1 MTTIPRPT
9 ETPTE
14 TLTRPGTAAGSG
26 SARATASAAAAQP
39 GTWEHAVV
47 NRRPG
52 YSLEAPFY
60 TDPEFYRKD
69 LEAVFLRTWIFA
81 ASVAEVPEPG
91 DFVTLDVG
99 RASVI
104 IIRDDDEEI
113 RAHHNVCRHRGARLL
128 MEGSGSVGNIVCGYH
143 QWTYSPEGGL
153 MHAGVQAPGFDR
165 KEFSLRPV
173 HVRVVAG
180 LIFACLGAEA
190 PGDIDEV
197 AERISPYIGPHALER
212 TKVAFQEDLIEH
224 SNWKLVMENNRECYH
239 CEAGHPEL
247 TCTFFPTYGYRVED
261 IPPRLMPAHDRY
273 LAAEQLLSVNADR
286 NGLLTEA
293 IEELSGRPTGFRIQR
308 EALDGAGES
317 YTKDGAAASK
327 KLLGEFD
334 TPVLGRLSLHVQP
347 NAWFHFLGDHV
358 VTFAL
363 VPLDVDRTLV
373 RTTWLVHEDAVE
385 GEDYDIPHMTEVW
398 HQTNA
403 QDAVLCERAQLGVSS
418 PAYVPGP
425 YAPHEYQVDE
435 FIAWYLERLRDYG
448 GLEGAAGAGGA
459 GAAGAAAAGAAAGSG
474 AGDSG
479 AEAAS

>member
-1 MTTIPRPT
+1 MA
-9 ETPTE
+9 
-14 TLTRPGTAAGSG
+14 TRPAN
-26 SARATASAAAAQP
+26 RATTSAAVSQP

-52 YSLEAPFY
+52 HSLEAPFY
-60 TDPEFYRKD
+60 TDPEFYRRD
-69 LEAVFLRTWIFA
+69 LEAVFLTSWIFA

-91 DFVTLDVG
+91 DYVTLDVG

-143 QWTYSPEGGL
+143 QWTYSPEGDL

-165 KEFSLRPV
+165 SDFSLRPV
-173 HVRVVAG
+173 HVRVIAG
-180 LIFACLGAEA
+180 LIFISLAADA
-190 PGDIDEV
+190 PADIDEV
-197 AERISPYIGPHALER
+197 AQRIGPYIAPHALER
-212 TKVAFQEDLIEH
+212 TKVAFQEDIIED
-224 SNWKLVMENNRECYH
+224 H

-247 TCTFFPTYGYRVED
+247 TCTFFPTYGYRVEE
-261 IPPRLMPAHDRY
+261 IPARLMPAHDRY

-317 YTKDGAAASK
+317 YTKDGAQASK
-327 KLLGEFD
+327 RLLGEFD

-347 NAWFHFLGDHV
+347 NTWFHFLGDHV
-358 VTFAL
+358 VTFSL
-363 VPLDVDRTLV
+363 VPLDVDRTLL

-385 GEDYDIPHMTEVW
+385 GEDYDLPTLTEVW
-398 HQTNA
+398 HMTNA
-403 QDAVLCERAQLGVSS
+403 QDSELCERAQLGVRS

-425 YAPHEYQVDE
+425 YAPHEYQVEE
-435 FIAWYLERLRDYG
+435 FIAWYIERLRDYG
-448 GLEGAAGAGGA
+448 GLADVAGDGDGGLESAAGEERA
-459 GAAGAAAAGAAAGSG
+459 
-474 AGDSG
+474 
-479 AEAAS
+479 